1 MADALLL
8 DTEAAVMS
16 SFAFLEPAD
25 VEMDEEDY
33 MGEDMDMVSGN
44 DADTMKHLKMKTKG
58 VIVNDGESCVDKLL
72 YEKVLTLMYL
82 PTVDDAD
89 AEAEEVLNDLNRL
102 VEDADD
108 ILNLND
114 SQRQQEGDWNQ
125 HGKSNEIDYKSK
137 SKKNPKYHSP
147 HPFPRF

>member
-1 MADALLL
+1 
-8 DTEAAVMS
+8 
-16 SFAFLEPAD
+16 
-25 VEMDEEDY
+25 
-33 MGEDMDMVSGN
+33 
-44 DADTMKHLKMKTKG
+44 
-58 VIVNDGESCVDKLL
+58 
-72 YEKVLTLMYL
+72 MYL

-137 SKKNPKYHSP
+137 SKKKSKIPISP
-147 HPFPRF
+147 PIPQVLNHQFHAL

>member
-16 SFAFLEPAD
+16 SFAFLPAD
-25 VEMDEEDY
+25 VEMDDEDY
-33 MGEDMDMVSGN
+33 MGEDMDMGN
-44 DADTMKHLKMKTKG
+44 DADMKHLKMKTKG
-58 VIVNDGESCVDKLL
+58 VIVNDGECSHIYSVRL
-72 YEKVLTLMYL
+72 VTLTNYSKFYNS
-82 PTVDDAD
+82 VDDAD

-114 SQRQQEGDWNQ
+114 SQRQQEGDWSQ
-125 HGKSNEIDYKSK
+125 HGELKWNFAYVLYFLCENSEKT
-137 SKKNPKYHSP
+137 NPP
-147 HPFPRF
+147 HFSL